1 MEQNCNEILY
11 RIASAVILDL
21 LVKGTI
27 TQSEFELIDEKNRES
42 FAVN

>member
-1 MEQNCNEILY
+1 MEQSCNEILY
-11 RIASAVILDL
+11 RIATAVILDL
-21 LVKGTI
+21 LVNGTI